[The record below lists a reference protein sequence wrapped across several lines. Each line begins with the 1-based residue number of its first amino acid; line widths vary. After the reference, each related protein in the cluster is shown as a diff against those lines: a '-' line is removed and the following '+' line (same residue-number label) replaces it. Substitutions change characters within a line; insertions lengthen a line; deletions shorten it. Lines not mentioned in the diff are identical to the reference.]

1 MEPKEIIE
9 SMCFVMPYEFR
20 GRLSIEPYLIEA
32 MELFG
37 KYQYNQAIEDAAKSA
52 SIAAGQ
58 HLDLIYDPRPVFTYE
73 VDKQSIL
80 KLKK

>member
-1 MEPKEIIE
+1 MELTPQEIIE

-32 MELFG
+32 MDL
-37 KYQYNQAIEDAAKSA
+37 YYNQAIEKA
-52 SIAAGQ
+52 SSICA
-58 HLDLIYDPRPVFTYE
+58 PYE
-73 VDKQSIL
+73 RNEIL